1 MSEVDKFMKRSFTDK
16 LVDWK
21 KNKSELPLMVI
32 GARQTGKT
40 SVIKK
45 FCEDH
50 FGSYLYINFEERPEY
65 LAFFEENLNPEEIV
79 AKIEAFRGEKISVEK
94 TAIFIDEIQ
103 LSEKA
108 VTSLKYFSES
118 DINYKVL
125 CAGSLLG
132 VVLNRFSSSFPV
144 GKVYIEHLYPMDF
157 EEFLHATGESLLN
170 EAITKSYRSFKPL
183 SEPLHKKA
191 VSLYRSYLCVG
202 GMPAAVKEFVKK
214 EKDLMLF
221 DRNIHSNIIFSYL
234 ADMSK
239 YTTSAQA
246 VKTNKVYNSMPSQ
259 LAKTNKKFKYSL
271 VDKGAKK
278 ETYESAIDW
287 LLDAG
292 LLLKSVKTD
301 LPKTPLSAYKKEGHF
316 KLFLSDVGLLVALS
330 KLNFG
335 DIILGTS
342 MIYRGILTEN
352 YVAQSFFSKGIDLYY
367 WESGSNSEVDFLIET
382 DGKIIPVE
390 VKSSENTRSKSLQSY
405 VKKYAPPYAIRISL
419 KNFGH
424 VNKIR
429 SIPLYATHLI
439 R

>member
-1 MSEVDKFMKRSFTDK
+1 MSGVNKFMERSFTEK
-16 LVDWK
+16 LIDWK

-50 FGSYLYINFEERPEY
+50 FESYLYINFEERPEY
-65 LAFFEENLNPEEIV
+65 LSFFEENLNPEEIIK
-79 AKIEAFRGEKISVEK
+79 KIEAFRGEKINVEK

-118 DINYKVL
+118 DKNYKVL

-132 VVLNRFSSSFPV
+132 VALNRFSSSFPV
-144 GKVYIEHLYPMDF
+144 GKVYIERLYPMDF
-157 EEFLHATGESLLN
+157 EEFLLATGESLLN
-170 EAITKSYRSFKPL
+170 DAVTKSYKTLKPL

-202 GMPAAVKEFVKK
+202 GMPAAVKEFIKK

-221 DRNIHSNIIFSYL
+221 DRNVHSNIIFSYL

-271 VDKGAKK
+271 VDKSAKK

-301 LPKTPLSAYKKEGHF
+301 LPQTPLSAYIKDGHF
-316 KLFLSDVGLLVALS
+316 KLFLSDVGLLVTLS

-342 MIYRGILTEN
+342 MIYKGILTEN
-352 YVAQSFFSKGIDLYY
+352 YVAQSFFSKGVDLYY
-367 WESGSNSEVDFLIET
+367 WESGSNAEVDFILEI

-405 VKKYAPPYAIRISL
+405 VKKYDPPYAIRISL
-419 KNFGH
+419 KNFGY

-429 SIPLYATHLI
+429 SIPLYAVHLI
-439 R
+439 